1 MKRENR
7 DGGVWKDWL
16 PRAVMNVTPR
26 HAPVRLKF
34 VIFGTHD
41 RSWNEGKVNESEE
54 GRINRLQGVFA
65 RSFICLLDG

>member
-1 MKRENR
+1 
-7 DGGVWKDWL
+7 
-16 PRAVMNVTPR
+16 MNVTPR

-41 RSWNEGKVNESEE
+41 RSWNEGRVNERLSPSEE
-54 GRINRLQGVFA
+54 GRINRLQGLFA